1 MKSTVET
8 LSPTRVRL
16 SVEVPFDELK
26 SNLAQ
31 AYKSIGQQVRVPG
44 FRPGKVPSR
53 LIDQRIGRQA
63 VLEEAAHSAIPR
75 YLADALREHDVKWI
89 GRPEVAHEVGDGAP
103 LTFTAE
109 VDVRPEITLPDFADL
124 QVTVDAVETTDEEVD
139 AQVEALRDRFG
150 TLKGVDRSA
159 QVGDFVQ
166 IDLAATVDGEEVPGG
181 TATGVSYEV
190 GSKRLLDGLDD
201 ALVGMSAGE
210 AATFRS
216 ELVGGDLAG
225 REAEVSV
232 TVGSVREKELPPL
245 DDSFAE
251 LASEF
256 DTLTELR
263 DDLRGRI
270 ANNKNVE
277 QAYQARDKTLEALF
291 AAIDMPL
298 PEGVAREEADH
309 RKQAMLDQL
318 ERMGATLEEYLA
330 SEQKSEEDFDAELAA
345 SAQEAVR
352 TQLVL
357 DAVADAEELGVGD
370 QEFTEEVLRR
380 AQSSGMPPQEYAEQ
394 LQRSGQIPA
403 LAADIRRGKA
413 LALIVERA
421 TIVDTGGNPV
431 DLSPQRVAA
440 ADDNEDEPAG

>member
-31 AYKSIGQQVRVPG
+31 AYKAIGQQVRVPG
-44 FRPGKVPSR
+44 FRPGKIPAR

-63 VLEEAAHSAIPR
+63 VLEEAAHNAIPR

-109 VDVRPEITLPDFADL
+109 VDVRPEITLPDFAEL
-124 QVTVDAVETTDEEVD
+124 QVTVDAIEVADEEVD
-139 AQVEALRDRFG
+139 AQLATLRDRFG
-150 TLKGVDRSA
+150 TLKGVERAA
-159 QVGDFVQ
+159 QDGDFVQ

-181 TATGVSYEV
+181 TATGVSHEV
-190 GSKRLLDGLDD
+190 GSKRLLEGLDE

-210 AATFRS
+210 ATSFRS
-216 ELVGGDLAG
+216 PLVGGDFAG
-225 REAEVSV
+225 READVSV

-256 DTLTELR
+256 DTLDELR
-263 DDLRGRI
+263 ADLRGRLE
-270 ANNKNVE
+270 NNKRVE

-291 AAIDMPL
+291 EQIDMPL
-298 PEGVAREEADH
+298 PEGVAREEAEH
-309 RKQAMLDQL
+309 RKQAMADQL

-330 SEQKSEEDFDAELAA
+330 SEEKSEDDLDAELAE
-345 SAQEAVR
+345 SAKEAVR

-357 DAVADAEELGVGD
+357 DAVADAEELGVSD

-380 AQSSGMPPQEYAEQ
+380 AQTSGMQPQEYAEQ

-403 LAADIRRGKA
+403 MAADIRRGKA
-413 LALIVERA
+413 LAMVVERA
-421 TIVDTGGNPV
+421 TIVDSAGAPV
-431 DLSPQRVAA
+431 DLSPQRMAA
-440 ADDNEDEPAG
+440 ADDESESAE